1 MSKKKKKEENDWVN
15 DPDIQAFLEQA
26 DKQGPWSE
34 EDDKTYTIGGLT
46 ADKDND
52 FMKFQNKINKKDE

>member
-15 DPDIQAFLEQA
+15 DSDIQAFLEMA

-52 FMKFQNKINKKDE
+52 FMKFQNKIDKKDE